1 MVAMPRPRPLHVHR
15 ETSRHG
21 RTVWYVRIGKGP
33 RIRLRAEFGS
43 PEFEAEYHSAIGG
56 NTPPA
61 KAEPSAGT
69 LGWLIA
75 RYRETAAWLKL
86 ASATRRQRENIFRHV
101 IAAAGS
107 EPLSRVTRATI
118 IAGRDRRAHTPFQ
131 ARHFLDSMRG
141 LFRWAVEA
149 KHVKT
154 DSTEGVKNPPRK
166 GGEGFVAWVEADVEA
181 YEKRWPIG
189 TRQRVWLDV
198 LLYSGLR
205 RGDVV
210 RYGRQHVRNSTPRG
224 AMQPIFRAL

>member
-75 RYRETAAWLKL
+75 RYRETSAWLKP
-86 ASATRRQRENIFRHV
+86 AAATRRQREPAPTQVEPDRFAQDKPRPGQARGV
-101 IAAAGS
+101 RGGGS
-107 EPLSRVTRATI
+107 RPPLPLAL
-118 IAGRDRRAHTPFQ
+118 APFQ
-131 ARHFLDSMRG
+131 RYPLVSLD
-141 LFRWAVEA
+141 
-149 KHVKT
+149 H
-154 DSTEGVKNPPRK
+154 PYRK
-166 GGEGFVAWVEADVEA
+166 
-181 YEKRWPIG
+181 
-189 TRQRVWLDV
+189 
-198 LLYSGLR
+198 
-205 RGDVV
+205 
-210 RYGRQHVRNSTPRG
+210 
-224 AMQPIFRAL
+224 

>member
-75 RYRETAAWLKL
+75 RYRETSAWLKL
-86 ASATRRQRENIFRHV
+86 AAATRRQREPAPTQVGPDRFAQKKRPGKPG
-101 IAAAGS
+101 ARGGGS
-107 EPLSRVTRATI
+107 RPPLPLAL
-118 IAGRDRRAHTPFQ
+118 APFQ
-131 ARHFLDSMRG
+131 RCPLVSLD
-141 LFRWAVEA
+141 
-149 KHVKT
+149 H
-154 DSTEGVKNPPRK
+154 PYRK
-166 GGEGFVAWVEADVEA
+166 
-181 YEKRWPIG
+181 
-189 TRQRVWLDV
+189 
-198 LLYSGLR
+198 
-205 RGDVV
+205 
-210 RYGRQHVRNSTPRG
+210 
-224 AMQPIFRAL
+224 

>member
-75 RYRETAAWLKL
+75 RYRETSAWLKL
-86 ASATRRQRENIFRHV
+86 AAATRWQREPAPTQV
-101 IAAAGS
+101 
-107 EPLSRVTRATI
+107 EPDRFAQDTPRPGKPGERVGEGA
-118 IAGRDRRAHTPFQ
+118 DRRCRSGWPFQ
-131 ARHFLDSMRG
+131 RYQLVFLD
-141 LFRWAVEA
+141 
-149 KHVKT
+149 H
-154 DSTEGVKNPPRK
+154 PYRK
-166 GGEGFVAWVEADVEA
+166 
-181 YEKRWPIG
+181 
-189 TRQRVWLDV
+189 
-198 LLYSGLR
+198 
-205 RGDVV
+205 
-210 RYGRQHVRNSTPRG
+210 
-224 AMQPIFRAL
+224 